1 MQSSII
7 QKLFTL
13 LALIREAKKSLTF
26 SEIVERALSDKLDG
40 FAVGPYFG
48 RCQHVLPLNSSRIHL
63 KSSDW
68 Q

>member
-13 LALIREAKKSLTF
+13 LALISEAKKPLTF

-40 FAVGPYFG
+40 FAVGTYFG
-48 RCQHVLPLNSSRIHL
+48 R
-63 KSSDW
+63 
-68 Q
+68 

>member
-7 QKLFTL
+7 PKLFTL
-13 LALIREAKKSLTF
+13 LALIREAKKPLTF

-48 RCQHVLPLNSSRIHL
+48 R
-63 KSSDW
+63 
-68 Q
+68 